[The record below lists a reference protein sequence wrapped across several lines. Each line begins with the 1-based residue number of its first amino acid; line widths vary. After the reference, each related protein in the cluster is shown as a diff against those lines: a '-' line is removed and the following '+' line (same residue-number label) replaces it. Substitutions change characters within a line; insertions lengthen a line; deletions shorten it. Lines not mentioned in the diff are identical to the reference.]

1 MSRPRPASRWLPPAA
16 APAPVAEALARALT
30 PSGDQPGKQ
39 AVPLAICQL
48 LAARGIHDVDVAKR
62 FLRPT
67 LDQVESP
74 EAMRDLPRAADRLAR
89 AVERGEPIL
98 VHGDYDVDGICSTT
112 VMTKVLRGLGGV
124 VTPFIPDRIA
134 DGYDLGPAGVAA
146 ARRIGAAV
154 VLTCDCGTSAL
165 ESAATLRAEGI
176 DLIITDHHL
185 PGGALPDAFA
195 VVNPKRADCPSQD
208 KDLAAVGVAYKLAR
222 AVVARCGGD
231 PVV

>member
-1 MSRPRPASRWLPPAA
+1 MSRSRPASRWLPPAT
-16 APAPVAEALARALT
+16 APAAIAEALAGALT

-48 LAARGIHDVDVAKR
+48 LAARGIHSVDVARR
-62 FLRPT
+62 FLRPS

-74 EAMRDLPRAADRLAR
+74 EAMIDLPRAADRLAR

-124 VTPFIPDRIA
+124 VTPFIPDRIT
-134 DGYDLGPAGVAA
+134 DGYDLGPAGIAA
-146 ARRIGAAV
+146 AHRIGAKV
-154 VLTCDCGTSAL
+154 VLTCDCGTSAV
-165 ESAATLRAEGI
+165 ESAAALRAAKI

-185 PGGALPDAFA
+185 PGG
-195 VVNPKRADCPSQD
+195 RAP
-208 KDLAAVGVAYKLAR
+208 
-222 AVVARCGGD
+222 
-231 PVV
+231 